1 LFNQTSSFRIKEEI
15 KGSVAN
21 GILSITIS
29 LVSLVVCLTVY
40 NKVSAMEARIK
51 TMQVNVDQIAKSEGL
66 PPHLVQNEVL
76 QLVRN
81 GKEVAAVKKAREVLG
96 LSLLEA
102 KQYVDALKE

>member
-1 LFNQTSSFRIKEEI
+1 MEY
-15 KGSVAN
+15 
-21 GILSITIS
+21 LSITIS

-51 TMQVNVDQIAKSEGL
+51 TMHVNVDQIAKSEGL

>member
-1 LFNQTSSFRIKEEI
+1 MEY
-15 KGSVAN
+15 
-21 GILSITIS
+21 LSITIS
-29 LVSLVVCLTVY
+29 LVSLVVCLSVY

-51 TMQVNVDQIAKSEGL
+51 TMQVSL

-76 QLVRN
+76 QLVRK
-81 GKEVAAVKKAREVLG
+81 GKEVAAVKKAREALG